1 MSITRQNLSVIIVS
15 YKSENVIEN
24 CINSIDPEIEII
36 VVDNSNNNEF
46 KKKVEAKYKNV
57 RCILSKENLG
67 MGAGNNLGIKN
78 INKDFAFIL
87 NPDVILEKNSLNEIF
102 SVSKEIDD
110 FAIIA
115 PISNK
120 NEYPNYILKKNHN
133 FDSIKPFKVK
143 SVDGFAMLLNL
154 KKLNKFEIFSNH
166 EYFDENIFMYLEN
179 DDLCKRLNNLGENIF
194 IVPKSKITHLGAKA
208 VDNKYIKEIELSR
221 NWHWLWSKFYYNKK
235 HYGFFSALLNGLPS
249 FISASIKFL
258 LYLLIMNNEKSKI
271 YFSRMLGFSNALIGK
286 KSHYRPKLNN
296 SNDLEN

>member
-1 MSITRQNLSVIIVS
+1 M
-15 YKSENVIEN
+15 
-24 CINSIDPEIEII
+24 D
-36 VVDNSNNNEF
+36 
-46 KKKVEAKYKNV
+46 
-57 RCILSKENLG
+57 
-67 MGAGNNLGIKN
+67 
-78 INKDFAFIL
+78 KDFVLIL
-87 NPDVILEKNSLNEIF
+87 NPDVVLEKNTMSEIF
-102 SVSKEIDD
+102 VESKKIDN

-120 NEYPNYILKKNHN
+120 NEFPNYILKKNHN

-154 KKLNKFEIFSNH
+154 KKLNKFEIFINH
-166 EYFDENIFMYLEN
+166 KYFDENIFMYLEN

-208 VDNKYIKEIELSR
+208 VDNRYIKEIELSR

-235 HYGFFSALLNGLPS
+235 HYGFFFALLNGLPS

-271 YFSRMLGFSNALIGK
+271 YFNRMLGFTNALIGK
-286 KSHYRPKLNN
+286 RSHYRPKLNN